1 MANNETK
8 ESKTSFSERI
18 KRAYRRGY
26 VNGFDDSERM
36 GKQGSKF
43 WSSRGY
49 SKGYGDRKKISK
61 IQNKAKKYRE
71 TK

>member
-8 ESKTSFSERI
+8 ESKMSFPERI

-26 VNGFDDSERM
+26 VNGFDDSEKM

-61 IQNKAKKYRE
+61 IQNKAKQYRE